1 MSNDLVLA
9 LLLFAGSTVLVILSG
24 VFLAKYGDAIAELMG
39 WGRLWVGT
47 ILVALAT
54 SLPELVTNVTA
65 AIRDQPE
72 LAGGTILGANM
83 VNMFTLAMVA
93 LFFGAAS
100 FFRQVAPEQRYLVL
114 IAISLTALAV
124 LLSVFPIGVAIQ
136 GVGLASLLILA
147 LYLGGMRLVYVTLP
161 KEVTGPADSSNGG
174 LPSLGRAWAVF
185 GLASLGVMVAA
196 PALAFSV
203 EEIAESTGLATSFL
217 GVVAVALVTTMPEAS
232 TTITAVRIGAT
243 DLAVGNLFGSCAFNI
258 LILALRRSR
267 LPARNL
273 GGNPGERPCSC
284 RPFGNRSHDSC
295 PLPDSTSGP
304 PPIYAGGAHSDSHG
318 PRLYRK
324 PVRRLHSK
332 LKAKLKATNRFTT
345 ISAWVGGTACDGL
358 RWTPKFGQVA
368 KRESRS

>member
-258 LILALRRSR
+258 LILALAD
-267 LPARNL
+267 PAYR
-273 GGNPGERPCSC
+273 PGTLVETLESAHVAAGLSAIVLMTLALCQILLRGRHPYMPVVPTVIVMGLAYIGS
-284 RPFGNRSHDSC
+284 
-295 PLPDSTSGP
+295 L
-304 PPIYAGGAHSDSHG
+304 YAVYILS
-318 PRLYRK
+318 
-324 PVRRLHSK
+324 
-332 LKAKLKATNRFTT
+332 
-345 ISAWVGGTACDGL
+345 
-358 RWTPKFGQVA
+358 
-368 KRESRS
+368 